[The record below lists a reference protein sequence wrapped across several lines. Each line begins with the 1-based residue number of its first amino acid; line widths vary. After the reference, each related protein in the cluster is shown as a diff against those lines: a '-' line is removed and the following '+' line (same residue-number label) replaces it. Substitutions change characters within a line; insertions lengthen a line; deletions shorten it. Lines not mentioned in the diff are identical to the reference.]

1 MDQDQNGKVGF
12 RKQAIRFEIFASSVN
27 DIVIVTVLCINMVFL
42 NKLSEDST

>member
-27 DIVIVTVLCINMVFL
+27 DIVIV
-42 NKLSEDST
+42 LSTMYCPMHQYGTFK